1 MEDEQ
6 KDENVITYETF
17 RKFQKQERDS
27 ENLQKLPDDFFQS
40 CAEWIKRKG
49 DTYQQNKDTMILKE
63 IENVMSII
71 RDILDRRERKLLL
84 MAMHAVR
91 SNAAPQNL
99 HKHEENHFDSIVNH
113 LKDMREK
120 ILAAIK
126 GEDIKEFVPEKEKST
141 EKLEKEFKKE
151 VKKAENEAKEKNS
164 PQEKQALPITRQEKS
179 IQEDTFKGEEN
190 KEEKDSEDDLV
201 EVEPEPG
208 KKKEEEEPGPIQIE
222 PGNSMPK
229 IIEQEGYMVLRV
241 MEEVP
246 KFLGTGGKTY
256 GPFGKDDIVTVEEK
270 MAKLLI
276 DRGKAET
283 ANKS

>member
-6 KDENVITYETF
+6 KEESENVITYETF

-27 ENLQKLPDDFFQS
+27 ENLQKLPEDFFQS

-49 DTYQQNKDTMILKE
+49 DMYKQTKDSMILKE

-99 HKHEENHFDSIVNH
+99 HQHEENHFDSIVNH

-126 GEDIKEFVPEKEKST
+126 GETLLESGPEKEKST

-151 VKKAENEAKEKNS
+151 VKKAAESQQN
-164 PQEKQALPITRQEKS
+164 LPITRQEKS
-179 IQEDTFKGEEN
+179 VQEDP
-190 KEEKDSEDDLV
+190 V
-201 EVEPEPG
+201 
-208 KKKEEEEPGPIQIE
+208 KEEEPEDNAEPKEQVETKPEENRGEPVEEKEPERPGPIQIE
-222 PGNSMPK
+222 PGDPMPK
-229 IIEQEGYMVLRV
+229 IVEPEGCSVLK
-241 MEEVP
+241 MLDEVP
-246 KFLGTGGKTY
+246 KFMGTGGKTY
-256 GPFGKDDIVTVEEK
+256 GPFGRDDIITIDDKIANLLVE
-270 MAKLLI
+270 
-276 DRGKAET
+276 RGKAES